1 MGVGRWANNLPPE
14 NSVVTETEEVPNTA
28 FLREDAAVRER
39 GLMKASS
46 WMTPLLSPKEEIKVG
61 CWNVRTLFAA
71 GKLQQVSKEMDA
83 YGLEILGLSEVRW
96 TGEGKEIGP
105 RGETILYTGS
115 KDKHENGV
123 AIMIKKDIGQSLMEW
138 RGYGE
143 RIIKARFFSNHIK
156 LTVVQCYAP
165 TNNADQEEKDEF
177 YSVLGDAL
185 SETSTH
191 DMVIVMGDLNAKVG
205 SDNTGYENVIGR
217 YGHGVRNED
226 LCQDHS
232 LVI

>member
-1 MGVGRWANNLPPE
+1 MGQKNHLGEGNLRIKNPGPPGWGLGGGLTTCPWKTFH
-14 NSVVTETEEVPNTA
+14 VTETEEVPNTA
-28 FLREDAAVRER
+28 FLIEDAAVRER

-83 YGLEILGLSEVRW
+83 YGIGILGLSEIRW

-123 AIMIKKDIGQSLMEW
+123 AIMIKKDIGRSLMEW

-143 RIIKARFFSNHIK
+143 RIIKARFFQTISN
-156 LTVVQCYAP
+156 
-165 TNNADQEEKDEF
+165 
-177 YSVLGDAL
+177 
-185 SETSTH
+185 
-191 DMVIVMGDLNAKVG
+191 
-205 SDNTGYENVIGR
+205 
-217 YGHGVRNED
+217 
-226 LCQDHS
+226 
-232 LVI
+232 